1 MSKKPD
7 DEEPQASCSAVMAA
21 MVTQHEDQAT
31 VCALVAKSMQMKG
44 ALAVALDDVS
54 ALNGDV
60 VAELLRS
67 PKC

>member
-1 MSKKPD
+1 MLKKP
-7 DEEPQASCSAVMAA
+7 EEPSAECSSVMAA
-21 MVTQHEDQAT
+21 MATQHEDQRV
-31 VCALVAKSMQMKG
+31 VCKLVASALGASG
-44 ALAVALDDVS
+44 ALACALDDVS